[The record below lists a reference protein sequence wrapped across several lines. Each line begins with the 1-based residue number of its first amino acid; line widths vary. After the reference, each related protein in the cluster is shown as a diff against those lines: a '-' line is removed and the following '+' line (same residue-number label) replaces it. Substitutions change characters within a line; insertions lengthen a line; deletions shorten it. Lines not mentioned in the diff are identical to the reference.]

1 MKYTRTSLGFT
12 LIEMA
17 IVVMVIGILAAFA
30 IPSWQAFV
38 EVRRLNTAQ
47 NQVYRSMREAQSMAT
62 HEKVTWQVSF
72 RQLSGVVQ
80 WTVHP
85 ATTPPAQAHWNNLDS
100 HVRLDAET
108 TLESSGGVRRI
119 AFDYRGNVR
128 QPPLGRIT
136 LSSKS
141 GGKAKRCVYV
151 STILGA
157 MRTAKEHSLAMSG
170 SYCY

>member
-1 MKYTRTSLGFT
+1 M
-12 LIEMA
+12 EMVV
-17 IVVMVIGILAAFA
+17 VVMIIGILAAIA
-30 IPSWQAFV
+30 IPSWLAFM
-38 EVRRLNTAQ
+38 EIQRLNTAQ
-47 NQVYRSMREAQSMAT
+47 GQVYRAMREAQSAAT
-62 HEKVTWQVSF
+62 HKKLTMQVSF
-72 RQLSGVVQ
+72 RQVSGLVQ
-80 WTVHP
+80 WAVHP
-85 ATTPPAQAHWNNLDS
+85 TNTPPAQAHWNNLDS
-100 HVRLDAET
+100 HVRLDSET

-119 AFDYRGNVR
+119 QFDYRGNVR

-157 MRTAKEHSLAMSG
+157 MRTAKEHSLPMGG